1 MEDITASTSAASPMP
16 SRETPTSSY
25 RRAVRPGYR
34 HAQRPLNRQRDP
46 IGRDFGSRDSAWKGR
61 HRRSDRATDRP
72 PPLDPFEPVVLFVLG
87 YGVMFVLRP
96 AAMALRDDRVYEG
109 PRATLDVSAG
119 FTEMLVLALLGAAAF
134 VVGYESGLG
143 RRLACLHKPTGAE
156 PPLPR
161 LARAAVLV
169 GLLGALA
176 FVVALASSGGIR
188 AVGDVIRAGDTADL
202 ETGGASMYAWF
213 LVLVTIPATLVLVRA
228 ALERRTRLLIAIA
241 SAFVALVLVQ
251 SVPFRSR
258 ITHQS
263 SLPRSR

>member
-1 MEDITASTSAASPMP
+1 MEDITPSISAASPMP

-134 VVGYESGLG
+134 VVGHESGLG

-188 AVGDVIRAGDTADL
+188 AVGDVIRAGTPPISKLA
-202 ETGGASMYAWF
+202 
-213 LVLVTIPATLVLVRA
+213 VHPC
-228 ALERRTRLLIAIA
+228 
-241 SAFVALVLVQ
+241 
-251 SVPFRSR
+251 
-258 ITHQS
+258 THGS
-263 SLPRSR
+263 SFS